1 MLEAWIPITI
11 AAAFL
16 QNLRSALQKHL
27 KGRLSTGGASYVR
40 FLYACPFA
48 LVYLAGVH
56 LVGGYPVPQ
65 VNALFLL
72 YCLLG
77 GLSQIVFT
85 FLLVYLFSFRNFAV
99 GTTYSKTEV
108 IQVALLGLILLGDTV
123 STAGAFAIA
132 FGMVG
137 ILALSV
143 AHQQVSWKALA
154 TGFFERTTMI
164 GLLCGLCLGASVVF
178 FRGASLS
185 LGDDAVI
192 IRAAFALAVSLVMQ
206 TVIMGAYLL
215 WREPGQMTAILRHWR
230 PSLAVGVSGFLASVG
245 WFTAFTLQNAAYVR
259 AVGQIEL
266 VFTFIASVVFFG
278 EKVSRLEIAGILL
291 IVGAILLLLLGG

>member
-1 MLEAWIPITI
+1 MIGLWIPITLF
-11 AAAFL
+11 AAFM

-192 IRAAFALAVSLVMQ
+192 IRAAVALAVSLVMQ

-266 VFTFIASVVFFG
+266 VFTFIASVVFFK
-278 EKVSRLEIAGILL
+278 EKTSRLELLGVGLILA
-291 IVGAILLLLLGG
+291 AILLLILAG